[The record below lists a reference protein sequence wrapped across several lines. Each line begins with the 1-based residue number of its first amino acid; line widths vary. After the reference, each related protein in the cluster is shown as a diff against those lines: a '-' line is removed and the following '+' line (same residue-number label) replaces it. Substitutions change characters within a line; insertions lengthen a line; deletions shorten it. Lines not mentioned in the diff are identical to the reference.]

1 MAIRLL
7 SETFL
12 LPSCNRKF
20 PRDIGKERPCLQL
33 HMKKCCGVCTGA
45 LSPEAY
51 QDIIRQC
58 IQVLEGK
65 SGELEEQLQD
75 KMEQAAEEMLFEQA
89 AVYRDRIRAIQKLRQ
104 SRFMESLP
112 ENWDVRDEAPLP
124 EQRIESA
131 EQASALRQ
139 AINSMSP
146 EDRDLFIR
154 VYFLEQTVE
163 EIAAVTG
170 QNASTLRVR
179 LHRGRKKLRQILS
192 ERGICCD

>member
-1 MAIRLL
+1 MSDNLSARLRL
-7 SETFL
+7 GD
-12 LPSCNRKF
+12 P
-20 PRDIGKERPCLQL
+20 
-33 HMKKCCGVCTGA
+33 A
-45 LSPEAY
+45 A
-51 QDIIRQC
+51 
-58 IQVLEGK
+58 
-65 SGELEEQLQD
+65 LEEAMD
-75 KMEQAAEEMLFEQA
+75 RYTAYAAKII
-89 AVYRDRIRAIQKLRQ
+89 AVYLNRTLPAEDLEEVLSDVFVNLWNSRERLAGEIKPYLAVIARNAARQKLRQ

-112 ENWDVRDEAPLP
+112 ENWDARDETPLP